1 MSAPS
6 MCSSIIVSP
15 GDAETNVDDDGDDD
29 DDDDGDDIVSIS
41 HL

>member
-15 GDAETNVDDDGDDD
+15 GDAETNVDDD
-29 DDDDGDDIVSIS
+29 DDGDNIVSIS